1 MQSYVQSQGLNSRGS
16 LINLALELGNE
27 NRLRKDKSKYND

>member
-16 LINLALELGNE
+16 LINLTLELRNE
-27 NRLRKDKSKYND
+27 NRLRKDKNKLNN